1 MTRKN
6 NSSGHA
12 TNQLSPAKPILIGA
26 VIALIFIS
34 MFLFSVDH
42 PKPEWGK
49 LWMLKPLIIV
59 PLAGAIGGLFLL
71 LHELSE
77 LDAGFQQ
84 DNSNC
89 VELYRLHNRA
99 VVGFCFRIE
108 RHIVELNLYLS
119 EFK

>member
-12 TNQLSPAKPILIGA
+12 TNQLSPAKPVLIGA
-26 VIALIFIS
+26 AIALILIS

-59 PLAGAIGGLFLL
+59 PLAGATGGLFYYFM
-71 LHELSE
+71 S
-77 LDAGFQQ
+77 
-84 DNSNC
+84 
-89 VELYRLHNRA
+89 
-99 VVGFCFRIE
+99 
-108 RHIVELNLYLS
+108 YLS
-119 EFK
+119 STQGFNKTVAILLSFVVYIIGLWLGSVLGLNGTLWN